1 MNTLDK
7 KYDPIQELIAS
18 KQLKIVGVVFEKDQI
33 NIKLNTNQL
42 LVDSL
47 QKYPRLSNASS
58 EDRNM
63 FLLIAQGTGIH
74 WPTLDED
81 LSLYGF
87 MKDYLNTSFTGNATI
102 KIL

>member
-7 KYDPIQELIAS
+7 KYDPIQEFIAA
-18 KQLKIVGVVFEKDQI
+18 KQLKITAVTFENDLI
-33 NIKLNTNQL
+33 NITLNTNQL
-42 LVDSL
+42 LIDSL
-47 QKYPRLSNASS
+47 LKYPRLSTAKSV
-58 EDRNM
+58 DRDN